1 MTALGIVAAVL
12 ALIGVQAVAFS
23 QTGQTPDAF
32 QPAPAAATTT
42 PEADLSSDAADSPS
56 TEDLQSEDAQTQ
68 EATSPA
74 AMPSITGSSLDDDDE
89 SGEDS
94 EGEELES
101 GDDD

>member
-32 QPAPAAATTT
+32 QPAPAAASTT
-42 PEADLSSDAADSPS
+42 PEADLSSDAAESAESPTAEDFQ
-56 TEDLQSEDAQTQ
+56 TEDG
-68 EATSPA
+68 TSPA